1 VRRRVRVDNPWDALP
16 DMRQRH
22 QPVIQVFTDAEIEAL
37 LALPVLDAAPLAVL
51 LEAGLRKAEARH
63 LRLRDCP
70 PESGRLVV
78 LKGKGA
84 RDRIVP

>member
-63 LRLRDCP
+63 LRLRDCL

>member
-1 VRRRVRVDNPWDALP
+1 VRRRVRVDNPCDALP

-63 LRLRDCP
+63 LRLRDCL